1 MEENQNTTQSNQIQN
16 QNQDIITNTNP
27 QPHHVPHNS
36 FSNTNYNNIDLSLS
50 ENKKEENH
58 TTSFSY
64 KPNQDYEIKVELDK
78 NKNNKKFISNNNTY
92 TNNYSKSPSYRN
104 NKNINNHININK
116 KPFFTNKNILL
127 NKYSL
132 KEVNECIFKD
142 YAQLEKILPYY
153 QNYYLQNKINNTYSN
168 YNNYRNNY
176 NSINNINNNN
186 DVILICLKYIEFSNF
201 FFNNHISYKVQNL
214 LFSIINGD
222 RHILEQ
228 NKYSFLKSKLNEV
241 YNKLIPYQIRYNY
254 LKAYYDRNPDKNL
267 YYLFKKDL
275 DKLSMTKPI
284 NKKNLNYLH
293 EIFEIVKL
301 RMETKKESI
310 KIYINR
316 LLNMSIN
323 NNGNINNSNNKNG
336 GYYNIDNIN
345 NNNSDLDMSNSNDY
359 NSYNPRRY
367 SLHYTSSQN
376 NNLSSY
382 KNINNSTRSN
392 YMNGSNRKNMDIN
405 SKEVSQFSI
414 NNHNNKGINYKQ
426 NSYYHK
432 NNYKAFNNNDRDYI
446 RNKNTKTNKFYK
458 GELVEIEDV
467 NTNKIPNTESE
478 NKIEDN
484 NNQNNSNE
492 MNKDY
497 QDFINMNKDENNG
510 NNIYNSNENLN
521 INLNNVKINALN
533 NENEFYNNNNISNK
547 IEYDDKNIINMDNI
561 NNQINTNNIQNN
573 NDNIISENNNHIQE
587 EKSKEKQDFINT
599 DINMNSDDGH
609 KANNASINDD
619 SMDNGEN
626 IKNINAD
633 LNIDFLY
640 NEDKKNNNANNE
652 PKITYNDFNSSNN
665 SLNMHTNTNNNS
677 SNSLINSN
685 INNVN
690 NNGNQNNLN
699 SMNKL
704 KLNNIINNINNLSN
718 LNNIN
723 DTLRIV
729 LTYQSIIFSSM
740 DNKFIPQLNQLISL
754 NNYQN
759 NLNNNLYVINKYN
772 LGITSNLAFS
782 LNPYN
787 THNNKNHNIH
797 NNPFEIVRQEYL
809 KLKAL
814 QKEKPQEIKDNM
826 DLFEYNILLPIYNE
840 VNSNNNNSEIV
851 SKYSKVYLKYREVIE
866 SILKKN
872 NLEGTIVEPYGSI
885 VNNFLTNDGDIDIS
899 IVPFNK
905 SKDEF
910 LVYLQEIKE
919 ELINVRKYAVENQN
933 IYINTRYILLSILDI
948 ETKISIDITVHNLL
962 PINNSKMI
970 RLYSLFDQRFHVLGI
985 FLKHWVKINNIKGA
999 PDGYLSSYALLIL
1012 IIHFLQN
1019 IVEPK
1024 ILPVLQEIKKENIE
1038 YKYHHGEKELTTN
1051 LYYEQDFDKMK
1062 EYMSVINCGN
1072 ENESTVTELLVQ
1084 FFEYYSYIYNTNN
1097 NHYMISIKN
1106 SDKKPAINC
1115 DQIVFPIEDP
1125 FDVAHNPGKSL
1136 KVNSQQFSDFI
1147 FYMKKEINNIM
1158 SGEYFKNTTV
1168 FG

>member
-1 MEENQNTTQSNQIQN
+1 MEENQNTTQLNQTQN
-16 QNQDIITNTNP
+16 QNQEVITNNNP
-27 QPHHVPHNS
+27 QPHHTPHNS
-36 FSNTNYNNIDLSLS
+36 FSNTNYNNIDLSLN
-50 ENKKEENH
+50 ENKKEEND

-78 NKNNKKFISNNNTY
+78 NKNNKKFNSY

-104 NKNINNHININK
+104 NKNINNHNINK
-116 KPFFTNKNILL
+116 KPYFTHKSILL

-132 KEVNECIFKD
+132 KEVNECISKD

-153 QNYYLQNKINNTYSN
+153 QNYYFQNKINNSYNN

-176 NSINNINNNN
+176 NSTNNINNNN

-201 FFNNHISYKVQNL
+201 FFNNYITFKVQNL

-228 NKYSFLKSKLNEV
+228 NKYSFLKNKLNEV
-241 YNKLIPYQIRYNY
+241 YNKLMPYQIRYNY
-254 LKAYYDRNPDKNL
+254 LKAFYDRNPDRNL

-275 DKLSMTKPI
+275 DKVSLSKPI
-284 NKKNLNYLH
+284 DKKNLNYLY
-293 EIFEIVKL
+293 EIFEIVKQ
-301 RMETKKESI
+301 RMETKKDSI
-310 KIYINR
+310 KMYINR
-316 LLNMSIN
+316 LFNSIN
-323 NNGNINNSNNKNG
+323 SNINNSNNKNG
-336 GYYNIDNIN
+336 GYYNNSDSLN

-359 NSYNPRRY
+359 TSYNPRRY

-382 KNINNSTRSN
+382 KNTKNSSRSN
-392 YMNGSNRKNMDIN
+392 YINGSNRKNIDLN
-405 SKEVSQFSI
+405 NKEVSQFNI

-426 NSYYHK
+426 SSYYYK
-432 NNYKAFNNNDRDYI
+432 NNYKTFNNNDRDYI

-458 GELVEIEDV
+458 GELVEIEDI
-467 NTNKIPNTESE
+467 NINKNSNVESE
-478 NKIEDN
+478 NKIDDN

-492 MNKDY
+492 MNKEY
-497 QDFINMNKDENNG
+497 KDFIDINKNENKG

-521 INLNNVKINALN
+521 INLNINLNNVKINSLN
-533 NENEFYNNNNISNK
+533 NENEFNNNINK
-547 IEYDDKNIINMDNI
+547 NECDDKNIINMDNI
-561 NNQINTNNIQNN
+561 SNQINANNVQNN
-573 NDNIISENNNHIQE
+573 NGNIISENNTLNNINNIQE
-587 EKSKEKQDFINT
+587 EKGEEKQDFINT
-599 DINMNSDDGH
+599 DMNINSDDGH
-609 KANNASINDD
+609 KVKNSSINDD

-640 NEDKKNNNANNE
+640 NNEDKKNNNSGNE
-652 PKITYNDFNSSNN
+652 PKITYIDFNSSNN
-665 SLNMHTNTNNNS
+665 SLNMHTNAKNNS
-677 SNSLINSN
+677 SNNLINTN
-685 INNVN
+685 INNAN
-690 NNGNQNNLN
+690 NNGNQNNPN
-699 SMNKL
+699 TMNKL

-718 LNNIN
+718 LNININ
-723 DTLRIV
+723 DKLKNIF
-729 LTYQSIIFSSM
+729 LLQSFIFSSM
-740 DNKFIPQLNQLISL
+740 DKIIPQFNQMMTL

-759 NLNNNLYVINKYN
+759 NLNNNFNVINKYN
-772 LGITSNLAFS
+772 LGISNNLS
-782 LNPYN
+782 YNLNPFN

-797 NNPFEIVRQEYL
+797 NNPYEIIRHEYL
-809 KLKAL
+809 KLKSL
-814 QKEKPQEIKDNM
+814 QKEKPQEIKYNM

-851 SKYSKVYLKYREVIE
+851 SKYSKVYLKYREAIE
-866 SILKKN
+866 SILNKN

-885 VNNFLTNDGDIDIS
+885 VNNFLTKDGDIDIS
-899 IVPFNK
+899 IVPCNK

-910 LVYLQEIKE
+910 LDYLKEIRE
-919 ELINVRKYAVENQN
+919 ELINVRKYAVENQD
-933 IYINTRYILLSILDI
+933 IYINNRYILLSIMDI

-970 RLYSLFDQRFHVLGI
+970 RLYSLFDQRFHILGI

-999 PDGYLSSYALLIL
+999 PNGYLSSYALLIL

-1024 ILPVLQEIKKENIE
+1024 VLPVLQEIKKETIE
-1038 YKYHHGEKELTTN
+1038 YKYHNGEIELTTN

-1062 EYMSVINCGN
+1062 EYMNVINCGN
-1072 ENESTVTELLVQ
+1072 ENESTVTELLMQ
-1084 FFEYYSYIYNTNN
+1084 FFEYYSYIYNCNN
-1097 NHYMISIKN
+1097 NHYLISIKH

-1115 DQIVFPIEDP
+1115 KQYAFPIEDP
-1125 FDVAHNPGKSL
+1125 FDLSHNPGKSL
-1136 KVNSQQFSDFI
+1136 KVDSEQLYDFI
-1147 FYMKKEINNIM
+1147 LCMQKEINNIM